1 MFNVLTGTFA
11 SVRLLCGKTLIKLI
25 TLNQFPGN
33 VFQKL
38 RKNKFCILRR
48 HEQTG
53 DFSRYAANTNTEDLN
68 YSVQTINRKYKKF
81 RDGKFLQKKF
91 QIKLFFNSLFY
102 FFSYGN

>member
-1 MFNVLTGTFA
+1 MLNVLTGTFA

-48 HEQTG
+48 HETG
-53 DFSRYAANTNTEDLN
+53 DFSRYAANTNTED
-68 YSVQTINRKYKKF
+68 
-81 RDGKFLQKKF
+81 
-91 QIKLFFNSLFY
+91 
-102 FFSYGN
+102 